1 MQASRKNSIKQT
13 AIDRADDL
21 FRAILGEP
29 QDSCAKEWRKGRK
42 GSFAMVMRGAK
53 RGVWTDH
60 ESGQGGD
67 ILAFIAIHDMGLT
80 DAAADFPA
88 VLDRAE
94 ALLGLSPFDEIDT
107 AELEQRRKAREAAQ
121 KVEDAREAQR
131 RARGIKVRQNGAQ
144 RVTNTMA
151 ETYLRERG
159 ITKQP
164 PESFATYSGGHDP
177 ELVIWATDDAGTVK
191 GGQGIALFERD
202 TRKKAFGNI
211 GGFPAR
217 LPGDGLDGP
226 LIVAEGPETALTIWQ
241 ETGCETWAVFGAG
254 NFASAPIPTDRTVI
268 LAPDADAPDSPAGK
282 AFLTACRHHAANGAQ
297 LYIAESGQQVGTK
310 GDLNDTLQEQGSK
323 AVRAAIEAAE
333 PWRDP
338 DALPSAKQARV
349 MLSEAVAGF
358 HKVAAG
364 TMALTEFVAPLH
376 ILEASLGLGKTTT
389 ALAATVER
397 IRHLREQGD
406 DQGAA
411 VVLVPMHRLSEQVKK
426 DLQTIAPDL
435 SVEIIRGVEAQD
447 PVNPDETVCKQ
458 IKEYRKSQRLMIKEP
473 CDTCPFAGSC
483 LFLKGKAA
491 KADVYIQAHGAL
503 ASKPAP
509 MIQWRGQYLDHVV
522 IDESP
527 LSAMLFGTNGTT
539 NISTAAWRSA
549 KLPAHPDN
557 AADLAAWRGKVE
569 EAAQA
574 NGEGPLDAFWLDAV
588 GLTPDLCREA
598 AAIEWS
604 RKVELSKDADKAT
617 QRAQARQL
625 EQNLSIRVTAGIWS
639 AMAELLEGGKGI
651 GGRLYVR
658 GDTEKGLVIEHQG
671 VRSPHEGYAAAPI
684 LALDATADAAVAE
697 AVLRRE
703 AARVDVIRAAEPMLR
718 ITQDRSFTGSKA
730 LLLDSPTEKGKKACE
745 NNRRRLE
752 SFIRRKARKLAP
764 QRLLFIGNK
773 DLVELLEL
781 PANVVTAHF
790 NALRGLND
798 FEDVAEAVIVGR
810 PQPSEGAV
818 NRIASAIFDRHID
831 ERIDWKGFAERNT
844 VHGPVM
850 CKASMHPDADA
861 QRVLSLTRDAE
872 VEQAIGRLR
881 AVNRSAPVEVTLL
894 SDALI
899 RQTVELAPIWADQV
913 RKADPLEAMLEDG
926 GIAFLSPAHAAKAY
940 PTRWKTKQAAQY
952 ALGDLTGQKRSLV
965 TSYDEFCPVVV
976 SYRLPRAKVDVVA
989 VLDMRRHPL
998 PHAAL
1003 EQELGEL
1010 AHFEVLETVPT
1021 PADHAV
1027 NEQVKRLENI
1037 AERVGY
1043 VPKVTVR
1050 EVESP
1055 VFVAGQI
1062 PSDVMHDN
1070 LRRRGFEVELVP
1082 IG

>member
-1 MQASRKNSIKQT
+1 MQANRKNTIKQI
-13 AIDRADDL
+13 AIDHAEDL
-21 FRAILGEP
+21 FRVIMGEP
-29 QDSCAKEWRKGRK
+29 TDTRTREWRKGRK
-42 GSFAMVMRGAK
+42 GSFSMVMRGAK

-80 DAAADFPA
+80 NASANFPA

-107 AELEQRRKAREAAQ
+107 AELERRRKMREVAQ
-121 KVEDAREAQR
+121 KAEDARETQR
-131 RARGIKVRQNGAQ
+131 KAKVIKVRQNGAQ
-144 RVTNTMA
+144 RVTGTMA

-164 PESFATYSGGHDP
+164 PESFASYNGGYDP
-177 ELVIWATDDAGTVK
+177 ELVIWATDESGTVK

-202 TRKKAFGNI
+202 TRKKAFGNV

-217 LPGDGLDGP
+217 LPSDIADGP
-226 LIVAEGPETALTIWQ
+226 LIVAEGPETALAIWQ

-268 LAPDADAPDSPAGK
+268 LAPDADTPDSPAGK
-282 AFLTACRHHAANGAQ
+282 AFLAACRQHAANGAQ
-297 LYIAESGQQVGTK
+297 LYIAESGQQVGSK
-310 GDLNDTLQEQGSK
+310 GDLNDTLQEQGSE
-323 AVRAAIEAAE
+323 AVRAAIEAAT

-349 MLSEAVAGF
+349 MLSEAVSGF
-358 HKVAAG
+358 HKVATG

-411 VVLVPMHRLSEQVKK
+411 IVLVPMHRLSEQVKK

-435 SVEIIRGVEAQD
+435 SVEILRGVEAQD
-447 PVNPDETVCKQ
+447 PNAPDEPVCKQ
-458 IKEYRKSQRLMIKEP
+458 LDEYRKRQRLMIDLP
-473 CDTCPFAGSC
+473 CQTCPFADSC
-483 LFLKGKAA
+483 LFLKGKEA

-509 MIQWRGQYLDHVV
+509 LIKWRRQYLDHVV

-527 LSAMLFGTNGTT
+527 LSAMLFGTNGTS

-574 NGEGPLDAFWLDAV
+574 NNEGPFDAFWLDAV
-588 GLTPDLCREA
+588 GLTPHLCREA

-604 RKVELSKDADKAT
+604 RKVELSKDADKQT
-617 QRAQARQL
+617 KRAQARLL
-625 EQNLSIRVTAGIWS
+625 EQNLSIRVTAGIWG

-658 GDTEKGLVIEHQG
+658 SDSEKGLVIELQG
-671 VRSPHEGYAAAPI
+671 VRAPHEGYTTAPI

-718 ITQDRSFTGSKA
+718 VRQDRTFSGSKA
-730 LLLDSPTEKGKKACE
+730 LLLDSPTEKGKKACA

-752 SFIRRKARKLAP
+752 NFICRKARKLAP

-773 DLVELLEL
+773 DLVEMLDL
-781 PANVVTAHF
+781 PDNVVTAHF

-798 FEDVAEAVIVGR
+798 FQDVAEAVIVGR
-810 PQPSEGAV
+810 PQPNETAV
-818 NRIASAIFDRHID
+818 NRMASAIFDRHID
-831 ERIDWKGFAERNT
+831 ERINWKGYAERKT
-844 VHGPVM
+844 VNGPVM
-850 CKASMHPDADA
+850 CKASMHPDVDA
-861 QRVLSLTRDAE
+861 QRVLTLTRDAE

-894 SDALI
+894 SDAVV
-899 RQTVELAPIWADQV
+899 RQTVELAPIWAEQV
-913 RKADPLEAMLEDG
+913 RKADPLEEMLEDG

-940 PTRWKTKQAAQY
+940 PERWKTKQAAQY

-965 TSYDEFCPVVV
+965 SLYDEFCPVVV

-989 VLDMRRHPL
+989 VLNGCRHPV
-998 PHAAL
+998 PQASL
-1003 EQELGEL
+1003 ERLFGPL

-1021 PADHAV
+1021 PADRAV
-1027 NEQVKRLENI
+1027 NEQIKRLESI
-1037 AERVGY
+1037 AKAAGY

-1050 EVESP
+1050 SVSTS
-1055 VFVAGQI
+1055 VFVAGQV
-1062 PSDVMHDN
+1062 PAGVMASG
-1070 LRRRGFEVELVP
+1070 LRRRGFEVMLE
-1082 IG
+1082 